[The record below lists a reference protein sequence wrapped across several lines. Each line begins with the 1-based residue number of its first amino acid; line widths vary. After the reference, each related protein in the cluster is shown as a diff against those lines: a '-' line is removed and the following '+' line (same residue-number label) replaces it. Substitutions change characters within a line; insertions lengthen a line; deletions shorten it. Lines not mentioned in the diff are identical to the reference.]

1 MDELLYKLLEQTP
14 TIIAMGVG
22 LFALWK
28 EKGKLQRE
36 AVSERK
42 ESKEMIERIIS
53 EHKVE
58 TKELNDYIRDR
69 ESTFSKAIINFNT
82 ITEEL
87 ENKQKSMLERQD
99 SILLKIEEVLVKVN
113 K

>member
-14 TIIAMGVG
+14 TIIVMGVG
-22 LFALWK
+22 LYVIWK
-28 EKGKLQRE
+28 EKGKEKKE

-42 ESKEMIERIIS
+42 DCKDMIEKIIS
-53 EHKVE
+53 EHKKE

-69 ESTFSKAIINFNT
+69 ESAFSKAITNFNT

-87 ENKQKSMLERQD
+87 ENKQKSMLERQN
-99 SILLKIEEVLVKVN
+99 SILLKIEEVLVKIN